1 MDSQI
6 EENTTTSTAAATPPP
21 AMLQLPPPPQFVVPK
36 PEPSS
41 SEMMGLIR
49 RPAGR
54 TKDRHAKVEGRG
66 RRIRMPAVCAARIFQ
81 LTRELGHKSDG
92 ETIQWLLHHAEPSII
107 AATGTGTVPAIATVS
122 ADGSIKIPTTSTTLS
137 APEEYSTSFYAAPNK
152 RKKLQPTRA
161 GGGGVQYQ
169 ETMTTV
175 SAPIG
180 AVPVWTIGGG
190 AAPPGAVWMLPAF
203 APAGT
208 QFAGFYSGMVAPP
221 ASSGGGA
228 LTEATAAEP
237 AEGKEELQTMG
248 VLAEQEVSEEDTD
261 GSGDS

>member
-1 MDSQI
+1 
-6 EENTTTSTAAATPPP
+6 
-21 AMLQLPPPPQFVVPK
+21 
-36 PEPSS
+36 
-41 SEMMGLIR
+41 
-49 RPAGR
+49 
-54 TKDRHAKVEGRG
+54 
-66 RRIRMPAVCAARIFQ
+66 MPAVCAARIFQ

-190 AAPPGAVWMLPAF
+190 RRRLGRCGCCRRSRRLGRSSRVSTRGWWRRPRPAA
-203 APAGT
+203 
-208 QFAGFYSGMVAPP
+208 
-221 ASSGGGA
+221 GGH
-228 LTEATAAEP
+228 
-237 AEGKEELQTMG
+237 
-248 VLAEQEVSEEDTD
+248 
-261 GSGDS
+261 

>member
-1 MDSQI
+1 
-6 EENTTTSTAAATPPP
+6 
-21 AMLQLPPPPQFVVPK
+21 
-36 PEPSS
+36 
-41 SEMMGLIR
+41 
-49 RPAGR
+49 
-54 TKDRHAKVEGRG
+54 
-66 RRIRMPAVCAARIFQ
+66 MPAVCAARIFQ

-92 ETIQWLLHHAEPSII
+92 ETIQWSSTTEPSII

-152 RKKLQPTRA
+152 RKKLQPTR
-161 GGGGVQYQ
+161 GGRGVR
-169 ETMTTV
+169 TGDDDD
-175 SAPIG
+175 SAAPIG
-180 AVPVWTIGGG
+180 RCLSGRWRG

-237 AEGKEELQTMG
+237 AEGKGSCRRWACWRSRRGPRRTRMG
-248 VLAEQEVSEEDTD
+248 VGTPGVTFFLLIGTGNLTLFSFPFFFFSSKIV
-261 GSGDS
+261 